1 MHFLFVIMFFYQ
13 VIPNYSSHCN
23 LQLRVN
29 GSRGQHLVGLQ
40 KFTLLLLI
48 FFYNYYSEIIP
59 GPAASKL
66 LPVFLGLR
74 LGLRHYLSMSIV
86 NVK

>member
-1 MHFLFVIMFFYQ
+1 MFFYQ
-13 VIPNYSSHCN
+13 VIPDYSSHCN

-40 KFTLLLLI
+40 KNSPCFCFF